1 MLISHLHDVIRWHYV
16 TTTAR
21 IFSSTL
27 VWIDREYW
35 ESILRGIVVLTYNDD
50 DADDDNDDTMVG
62 EKKNSVSKELG
73 NTFCGSQ
80 AISFRYE
87 ISR

>member
-1 MLISHLHDVIRWHYV
+1 MSFDGIMWLQLLE
-16 TTTAR
+16 
-21 IFSSTL
+21 FFGK
-27 VWIDREYW
+27 YW
-35 ESILRGIVVLTYNDD
+35 ENILRGIVVLTYNDD
-50 DADDDNDDTMVG
+50 DADDDDDDTMVG
-62 EKKNSVSKELG
+62 KKKNSVSKELG

>member
-1 MLISHLHDVIRWHYV
+1 M
-16 TTTAR
+16 
-21 IFSSTL
+21 
-27 VWIDREYW
+27 WIDREYW
-35 ESILRGIVVLTYNDD
+35 QSILVVVITYNDD
-50 DADDDNDDTMVG
+50 DVDDDDDNDDTMVG